1 MSNVFEGYKDKRVV
15 VTGAASGMG
24 AAVAGM
30 LVDLGAVVIGAD
42 IKPIEMKGV
51 SSNTLNLMDDNSI
64 QSFVGAIEDGSV
76 YGLFCC
82 AGLPQTFSA
91 IDVVTVNFLGT
102 RRLCELMLPKFTQ
115 SSAISV
121 VASMTLAWPQHI
133 AALTELIEA
142 QSLEKGRDWVS
153 GNLDTVGDSY
163 MFSKEALA
171 AWATI
176 TSTRWIQR
184 GVRLNC
190 LCPGVTE
197 TPMLAAFHEA
207 VPGELEQLPQPLNR
221 PCTADEQAFA
231 MLLLNHPKNQAL
243 VGASLYNDG
252 GSSAAIMGAVAAGLF
267 PM

>member
-1 MSNVFEGYKDKRVV
+1 MSDVFDGYKDKRVV

-30 LVDLGAVVIGAD
+30 LVDLGADVIGAD
-42 IKPIEMKGV
+42 VKPIERKGV
-51 SSNTLNLMDDNSI
+51 SSNSLNLIDEGSI
-64 QSFVGAIEDGSV
+64 TRFVNTVEDGSV
-76 YGLFCC
+76 YALFCC

-91 IDVVTVNFLGT
+91 DDVVAVNFLGT
-102 RRLCELMLPKFTQ
+102 RKLCELMLPKFTQ
-115 SSAISV
+115 ISAISV

-133 AALTELIEA
+133 GALTALIET
-142 QSLEKGRDWVS
+142 QSVEEGRDWVNR
-153 GNLDTVGDSY
+153 NLETVGDSY
-163 MFSKEALA
+163 MFSKEALT
-171 AWATI
+171 AWSTM

-197 TPMLAAFHEA
+197 TPMLSAFHEV

-221 PCTADEQAFA
+221 PCTAEEQAFA
-231 MLLLNHPKNQAL
+231 MLFLNHPKSQAL